1 MNIFQ
6 SNKIYLDSE
15 TVSEQLRSARQAKK
29 LKLSTIAKKLNI
41 NEKYLMA
48 LEKSEYEK
56 LPSGVYGKNFLREYA
71 LFLGLNYKKLSSDFD
86 AEINTIE
93 PKSQKELFSKQ
104 VVKKRYLLAMPK
116 ILKNILIFSVICICF
131 IYLGYRVNK
140 IISPPLLI
148 INNPAADLTIDQTS
162 LLINGQTE
170 AEANLLINGQ
180 TILTDKK
187 GNFSQTISLKNG
199 LNIITVTA
207 NKKYSRGQTIIR
219 QILVKEQQ

>member
-1 MNIFQ
+1 MLFK

-15 TVSEQLRSARQAKK
+15 TVSEQLRSRRHAKK
-29 LKLSTIAKKLNI
+29 LKLSEIAKKLNI
-41 NEKYLMA
+41 NEKYLAA
-48 LEKSEYEK
+48 LEKGEYEK
-56 LPSGVYGKNFLREYA
+56 LPHGVYGKNFLREYA
-71 LFLGLNYKKLSSDFD
+71 LFLGLDYNQLAADYET
-86 AEINTIE
+86 EINIIE
-93 PKSQKELFSKQ
+93 PKRQKELFSKQ
-104 VVKKRYLLAMPK
+104 VIKKRYLLAMPK
-116 ILKNILIFSVICICF
+116 ILKNILIFLIICVCF